1 MISHEVHPDMPQ
13 LVARTVLLC
22 IHLCNKCQSDP
33 LTCRGVKKVVL
44 VLVYC
49 QYRDYLRKLCRI
61 CSDESLI
68 LKISFGGKKLF

>member
-1 MISHEVHPDMPQ
+1 MISYEVHPDMPQ

-33 LTCRGVKKVVL
+33 LTCRGVKKEVL

-49 QYRDYLRKLCRI
+49 QYT
-61 CSDESLI
+61 ETI
-68 LKISFGGKKLF
+68 LGSYAGFAVTKV